1 MRQGIQTATP
11 RARRLSVEVFWDFSL
26 NVQEKAQ
33 AELGLHLKHW
43 LALFHHMYHPKKW
56 VGLCQ
61 FLSGKESITFI
72 FMPFKS

>member
-1 MRQGIQTATP
+1 M
-11 RARRLSVEVFWDFSL
+11 EVFWGFFL

-33 AELGLHLKHW
+33 AELRLHLKHW
-43 LALFHHMYHPKKW
+43 LALFHHMNHPKKR

-61 FLSGKESITFI
+61 FLSRKESITFI